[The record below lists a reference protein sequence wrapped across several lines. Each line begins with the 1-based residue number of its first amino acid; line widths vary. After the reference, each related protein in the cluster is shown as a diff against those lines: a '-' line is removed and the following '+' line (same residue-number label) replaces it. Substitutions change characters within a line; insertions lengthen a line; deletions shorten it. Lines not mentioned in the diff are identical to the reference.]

1 MLGVR
6 GRGLGQRTHYFAPG
20 QVLRVKHAAMA
31 MATLPAK
38 VVFEFAVVGSAGLNP
53 GEASAEPDQFAH
65 RLGTLAN
72 DGLDGGAIAQAGARA
87 QRVLDMRFERV
98 VNAPHAGD
106 AALRVGGVG
115 LGTAG
120 LGENG
125 DGAGFGR
132 LDREGQARDA
142 AADYQEVAGQ
152 LRDYASSGGLG
163 RAGGLNRGARV
174 VSK

>member
-1 MLGVR
+1 IERINAPACARLSRGGSLDQQVDRDVIFQSADVR
-6 GRGLGQRTHYFAPG
+6 PRGGGLGQRTHYFAAG

-31 MATLPAK
+31 MPTLPAQ
-38 VVFEFAVVGSAGLNP
+38 VVLLFAVVLAAGLNP

-72 DGLDGGAIAQAGARA
+72 YGLDRGAIAQAGARP
-87 QRVLDMRFERV
+87 QRVLDVRFERV

-106 AALRVGGVG
+106 AALRIGGVG

-125 DGAGFGR
+125 DSAG
-132 LDREGQARDA
+132 
-142 AADYQEVAGQ
+142 
-152 LRDYASSGGLG
+152 
-163 RAGGLNRGARV
+163 
-174 VSK
+174 